1 MVLLGLIVTAGWSA
15 RGDLSTAEYLA
26 VEALADA
33 AGGAIFMVAAVTVMR
48 NRRRRAVPIGIVVG
62 VWFFIGLARAAVL
75 SRFYLDGVAQ
85 VLSAA
90 ATLTAWALLIIYV
103 FATFA
108 EERERSQRLRAAN
121 EELRAVRDSTRALLE
136 EERGRLV
143 EAVRSSVSPEI
154 ARLRSLI
161 GLLGQPSGT
170 AEITALADRVSAYS
184 SDVVRETSRRL
195 RLDQGVPSVPTVRPA
210 VSAQVPTLAISYA
223 TASQP
228 LVIPM
233 GLIALRAVT
242 VWLSQEDLP
251 AALMGFLGIVVVTV
265 AAVGFRIAIDRLL
278 PRPSVA
284 EFALTTGLIVAMA
297 AAMTGVFRW
306 ARDGASGPEYVPLGM
321 IFAFVLAV
329 LAAARLVTGLEA
341 RWSWQT
347 REWARVNAELESAN
361 EELRQEVYAVR
372 DQLAGILHGP
382 VQGRL
387 AAASMA
393 LRMHV
398 DAREAGEDADL
409 AGTLRT
415 TTTLLDRVQW
425 DIEHLGRPDGDRP
438 QTLGEGCG
446 RIAANWRGL
455 LEIDWVIDDRW
466 RRSPEFVDSCLE
478 VIGELVTNASRHADA
493 RRLRVS
499 CEGVD
504 EAQISITAIDDG
516 SGPPASVVEG
526 QGLAQVRRRHG
537 SWRMGR
543 GPWGGAEVTVLL
555 RADAVRTEGAS
566 WPPPVAHPGSRLS
579 VPAEDV
585 ARRTRG

>member
-33 AGGAIFMVAAVTVMR
+33 AGAAVFVVAAVTVMR

-62 VWFFIGLARAAVL
+62 VWFLIGLARAAVL

-121 EELRAVRDSTRALLE
+121 EELRAVRDSTRALLD

-143 EAVRSSVSPEI
+143 EAVRSSVAPEI

-195 RLDQGVPSVPTVRPA
+195 RLDQGVPSVPTGRPA
-210 VSAQVPTLAISYA
+210 DSAQVPTLAISYA

-251 AALMGFLGIVVVTV
+251 AALIGFLGIIVVTV

-398 DAREAGEDADL
+398 DAREAGEEADL
-409 AGTLRT
+409 AATLHT

-425 DIEHLGRPDGDRP
+425 DIEHLGRPDVDRP
-438 QTLGEGCG
+438 QTLGEGCA

-466 RRSPEFVDSCLE
+466 PRSAEFVDRCLE

-493 RRLRVS
+493 RRIRVS

-516 SGPPASVVEG
+516 SGPPAHVVEG
-526 QGLAQVRRRHG
+526 QGLAQVRRQHG
-537 SWRMGR
+537 SWTIGR

-555 RADAVRTEGAS
+555 RADAVKTEGAS
-566 WPPPVAHPGSRLS
+566 WPPPVAHPGSR
-579 VPAEDV
+579 
-585 ARRTRG
+585 